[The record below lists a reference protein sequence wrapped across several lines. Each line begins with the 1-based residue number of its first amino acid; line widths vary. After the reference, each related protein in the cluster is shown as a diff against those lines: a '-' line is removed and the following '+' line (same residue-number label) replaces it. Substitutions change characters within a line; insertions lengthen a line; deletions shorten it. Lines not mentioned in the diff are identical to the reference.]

1 MQRTASGKDLDW
13 TDRFAVGIP
22 AILLATCQTVGCRI
36 SIEYHTSVHRTM
48 QSWLEQ
54 VPIAGWILWWI
65 AETLLFGQMLRWLF
79 VHAGRDK
86 AVQEDG
92 IGKGIGKRI
101 FFIFAGLLI
110 AWLPVLL
117 SHDPGFY
124 NYDIYGQV
132 PQVMYPEVPYNT
144 HHSLLSTLVMG
155 GVITIGYRIFGT
167 MEKAVF
173 LHSCFQMILCAATFS
188 YSLDFWYRRLNRK
201 WLLGVG
207 FCFYAFLP
215 TIALFSVSTTKDV
228 VCSLALFIAFHL
240 LYELYENTEGFF
252 RKKEKIAALSCSL
265 IVGALYRKNVI
276 YAVFLYLVLCA
287 VFCKKQKRKI
297 ISLFA
302 GTILLTMLLSV
313 GMETLL
319 HAEKGS
325 AVEALC
331 VPLQQIARVYT
342 DKGEAAF
349 DSEELQLLDQIMDRE
364 QWSQYNPFLADRI
377 KNYVNN
383 EELLQNKWEYLRLW
397 FRKGW
402 QYPGCYLRA
411 FLDNTYQ
418 AWYPGTSVVDDP
430 DGDIYYFDFEGR
442 NVLEMKTISSRLTE
456 FYRKISLEYYY
467 QKIPVI
473 RALFAIGTYFWLA
486 VILFFYGIRRRRA
499 EIWNCWLL
507 VLALCLTVFL
517 GPISLVRYYLLLFY
531 AAPAGI
537 FLLADRA

>member
-1 MQRTASGKDLDW
+1 LDW

-65 AETLLFGQMLRWLF
+65 AETLLFEQMLRWLF

-101 FFIFAGLLI
+101 FLIFAGLLI

-276 YAVFLYLVLCA
+276 YAFFLYLVLCA

-349 DSEELQLLDQIMDRE
+349 DSEELQLLDRLYQEKDLEALMDFYEQAVEENRTIDRWEHSGIFRWLMSCRDAREYLAMEQSGETLRDYQETQLLDDYWMMRGLDYSEVILTEKDRE
-364 QWSQYNPFLADRI
+364 YIRPYVEATLNSLADRYTFTAEEEKKFEDSLRNNYGYPRYEDCEEYI
-377 KNYVNN
+377 KKHN
-383 EELLQNKWEYLRLW
+383 E
-397 FRKGW
+397 
-402 QYPGCYLRA
+402 
-411 FLDNTYQ
+411 
-418 AWYPGTSVVDDP
+418 
-430 DGDIYYFDFEGR
+430 
-442 NVLEMKTISSRLTE
+442 
-456 FYRKISLEYYY
+456 
-467 QKIPVI
+467 
-473 RALFAIGTYFWLA
+473 
-486 VILFFYGIRRRRA
+486 
-499 EIWNCWLL
+499 
-507 VLALCLTVFL
+507 
-517 GPISLVRYYLLLFY
+517 
-531 AAPAGI
+531 
-537 FLLADRA
+537 

>member
-1 MQRTASGKDLDW
+1 MDW

-117 SHDPGFY
+117 SNDPGFY

-155 GVITIGYRIFGT
+155 GVITLGYRIFGT

-173 LHSCFQMILCAATFS
+173 LHSCFQMTLCAAAFS

-364 QWSQYNPFLADRI
+364 QWSKLPM
-377 KNYVNN
+377 
-383 EELLQNKWEYLRLW
+383 
-397 FRKGW
+397 
-402 QYPGCYLRA
+402 P
-411 FLDNTYQ
+411 T
-418 AWYPGTSVVDDP
+418 
-430 DGDIYYFDFEGR
+430 
-442 NVLEMKTISSRLTE
+442 
-456 FYRKISLEYYY
+456 
-467 QKIPVI
+467 
-473 RALFAIGTYFWLA
+473 A
-486 VILFFYGIRRRRA
+486 VR
-499 EIWNCWLL
+499 
-507 VLALCLTVFL
+507 
-517 GPISLVRYYLLLFY
+517 
-531 AAPAGI
+531 
-537 FLLADRA
+537 

>member
-1 MQRTASGKDLDW
+1 MQRTASGNNWDW
-13 TDRFAVGIP
+13 IDWNTVWIP
-22 AILLATCQTVGCRI
+22 AVLLATCQTVGCRI
-36 SIEYHTSVHRTM
+36 SIGYGTSVHRRM
-48 QSWLEQ
+48 QPWLEQ
-54 VPIAGWILWWI
+54 LPTAAWILWWI
-65 AETLLFGQMLRWLF
+65 VETLLFALVLRGLF
-79 VHAGRDK
+79 ARTGRDK
-86 AVQEDG
+86 AAQEDG

-101 FFIFAGLLI
+101 FLIFAGLLI

-117 SHDPGFY
+117 SNNPGFY
-124 NYDIYGQV
+124 NYDIYGQI

-155 GVITIGYRIFGT
+155 GVITLGYRIFGT

-188 YSLDFWYRRLNRK
+188 YSLNFWYRRLKRK

-207 FCFYAFLP
+207 FGFYAFLP
-215 TIALFSVSTTKDV
+215 TIALFSISTTKDV
-228 VCSLALFIAFHL
+228 VCSLALLVAFHL
-240 LYELYENTEGFF
+240 VYELYEDTEGFF
-252 RKKEKIAALSCSL
+252 RKKEKIASLSCSL

-276 YAVFLYLVLCA
+276 YAIFLYLVLC
-287 VFCKKQKRKI
+287 VFFCKKGKRKI

-302 GTILLTMLLSV
+302 GTILMTILLSA
-313 GMETLL
+313 GMENLL

-342 DKGEAAF
+342 EKGETAF

-364 QWSQYNPFLADRI
+364 QWSQYDPFLADRI
-377 KNYVNN
+377 KNYVKS
-383 EELLQNKWEYLRLW
+383 EELFQNKGNYLRLW
-397 FRKGW
+397 LRKGW
-402 QYPGCYLRA
+402 QYPGCYLGA

-442 NVLEMKTISSRLTE
+442 NVLEMQTISPRLTE

-473 RALFAIGTYFWLA
+473 RLLFAIGTYFWLA
-486 VILFFYGIRRRRA
+486 VILFFYGIRRRKA
-499 EIWNCWLL
+499 EIWNSWLL
-507 VLALCLTVFL
+507 VLALCVTVFL

-537 FLLADRA
+537 FILADRP

>member
-1 MQRTASGKDLDW
+1 MDW

-54 VPIAGWILWWI
+54 VPMAGWILWWMV
-65 AETLLFGQMLRWLF
+65 ETFVLAILLGWLF
-79 VHAGRDK
+79 TRTDRNETPLECREKNGT
-86 AVQEDG
+86 
-92 IGKGIGKRI
+92 GKRI
-101 FFIFAGLLI
+101 FFIFVGLLV

-117 SHDPGFY
+117 CNYPGFY

-132 PQVMYPEVPYNT
+132 PQVMYPEVPFNT

-155 GVITIGYRIFGT
+155 GIITIGYRIFGT

-173 LHSCFQMILCAATFS
+173 LYSCFQMVLCAATFS
-188 YSLDFWYRRLNRK
+188 YSLVFWYQRLKRK
-201 WLLGVG
+201 WLSGIG

-215 TIALFSVSTTKDV
+215 TISLFSISTTKDV

-240 LYELYENTEGFF
+240 VYELYENTDSFF
-252 RKKEKIAALSCSL
+252 QNKRKITVLAGSL
-265 IVGALYRKNVI
+265 IIGALYRKNVI
-276 YAVFLYLVLCA
+276 YALFLYLVICLL
-287 VFCKKQKRKI
+287 FCKKHKKKVV
-297 ISLFA
+297 SLFA
-302 GTILLTMLLSV
+302 GIILLTLLMSA
-313 GMETLL
+313 GMTKLL

-331 VPLQQIARVYT
+331 VPIQQIARVYT
-342 DKGEAAF
+342 EKGEEAF
-349 DSEELQLLDQIMDRE
+349 DSEELELLDEIINRE
-364 QWSQYNPFLADRI
+364 QLSQYDPFLADTV
-377 KNYVNN
+377 KNYVNG
-383 EELLQNKWEYLRLW
+383 ETLLQNKGKYLQLW
-397 FRKGW
+397 LRKGW

-411 FLDNTYQ
+411 FLENTYQ
-418 AWYPGTSVVDDP
+418 AWYPGTSVVDNT

-442 NVLEMKTISSRLTE
+442 NVLEMRTICPQLTE

-473 RALFAIGTYFWLA
+473 RVVFAIGTYFWLA
-486 VILFFYGIRRRRA
+486 VILFFYGIRQRKA
-499 EIWNCWLL
+499 EIWNSWLL
-507 VLALCLTVFL
+507 VLTICVTVFL

-537 FLLADRA
+537 FLLADRP

>member
-1 MQRTASGKDLDW
+1 MDW

-22 AILLATCQTVGCRI
+22 AILLAACQTVGCRI

-101 FFIFAGLLI
+101 FLIFAGLLI

-117 SHDPGFY
+117 SNDPGFY

-155 GVITIGYRIFGT
+155 GVITLGYRIFGT

-173 LHSCFQMILCAATFS
+173 LHSCFQMILCAAAFS

-287 VFCKKQKRKI
+287 VFCKKRKER
-297 ISLFA
+297 SFHCL
-302 GTILLTMLLSV
+302 
-313 GMETLL
+313 
-319 HAEKGS
+319 
-325 AVEALC
+325 
-331 VPLQQIARVYT
+331 
-342 DKGEAAF
+342 
-349 DSEELQLLDQIMDRE
+349 RE
-364 QWSQYNPFLADRI
+364 RF
-377 KNYVNN
+377 
-383 EELLQNKWEYLRLW
+383 
-397 FRKGW
+397 
-402 QYPGCYLRA
+402 C
-411 FLDNTYQ
+411 
-418 AWYPGTSVVDDP
+418 
-430 DGDIYYFDFEGR
+430 
-442 NVLEMKTISSRLTE
+442 
-456 FYRKISLEYYY
+456 
-467 QKIPVI
+467 
-473 RALFAIGTYFWLA
+473 
-486 VILFFYGIRRRRA
+486 
-499 EIWNCWLL
+499 
-507 VLALCLTVFL
+507 
-517 GPISLVRYYLLLFY
+517 
-531 AAPAGI
+531 
-537 FLLADRA
+537 

>member
-1 MQRTASGKDLDW
+1 MDW

-101 FFIFAGLLI
+101 FLIFAGLLI

-117 SHDPGFY
+117 SNDPGFY

-252 RKKEKIAALSCSL
+252 GR
-265 IVGALYRKNVI
+265 
-276 YAVFLYLVLCA
+276 
-287 VFCKKQKRKI
+287 KRK
-297 ISLFA
+297 SQ
-302 GTILLTMLLSV
+302 
-313 GMETLL
+313 
-319 HAEKGS
+319 HY
-325 AVEALC
+325 
-331 VPLQQIARVYT
+331 R
-342 DKGEAAF
+342 AA
-349 DSEELQLLDQIMDRE
+349 
-364 QWSQYNPFLADRI
+364 
-377 KNYVNN
+377 
-383 EELLQNKWEYLRLW
+383 
-397 FRKGW
+397 
-402 QYPGCYLRA
+402 
-411 FLDNTYQ
+411 
-418 AWYPGTSVVDDP
+418 
-430 DGDIYYFDFEGR
+430 
-442 NVLEMKTISSRLTE
+442 
-456 FYRKISLEYYY
+456 
-467 QKIPVI
+467 
-473 RALFAIGTYFWLA
+473 
-486 VILFFYGIRRRRA
+486 
-499 EIWNCWLL
+499 
-507 VLALCLTVFL
+507 
-517 GPISLVRYYLLLFY
+517 
-531 AAPAGI
+531 
-537 FLLADRA
+537 

>member
-1 MQRTASGKDLDW
+1 MDW
-13 TDRFAVGIP
+13 TDRFAIGIP
-22 AILLATCQTVGCRI
+22 ALLLAACQTVGCRI

-54 VPIAGWILWWI
+54 VPMAGWVLWWVV
-65 AETLLFGQMLRWLF
+65 ETFIWVILLRQLFTRTDRNKMLGECRE
-79 VHAGRDK
+79 
-86 AVQEDG
+86 QN
-92 IGKGIGKRI
+92 GIGKRI
-101 FFIFAGLLI
+101 FFIFVGLLV
-110 AWLPVLL
+110 AWIPVLL
-117 SHDPGFY
+117 CNYPGFY

-132 PQVMYPEVPYNT
+132 PQVMYPEVPFNT

-155 GVITIGYRIFGT
+155 GIITIGYRIFGT

-173 LHSCFQMILCAATFS
+173 LYSCFQMVLCAATFS
-188 YSLDFWYRRLNRK
+188 YSLAFWYRRLKRK
-201 WLLGVG
+201 WLVGIG

-215 TIALFSVSTTKDV
+215 TISLFSISTTKDV

-240 LYELYENTEGFF
+240 VYELYENTDSFF
-252 RKKEKIAALSCSL
+252 QDKRKITALAGSL
-265 IVGALYRKNVI
+265 IIGALYRKNVI
-276 YAVFLYLVLCA
+276 YALFLYLVLCLI
-287 VFCKKQKRKI
+287 FCKKDKKKVV
-297 ISLFA
+297 SLFA
-302 GTILLTMLLSV
+302 GITLLTLLLSA
-313 GMETLL
+313 GMAKLL
-319 HAEKGS
+319 HAERGS

-331 VPLQQIARVYT
+331 VPIQQIARVYKE
-342 DKGEAAF
+342 KGEEAF
-349 DSEELQLLDQIMDRE
+349 DSEELELLDESINRE
-364 QWSQYNPFLADRI
+364 QLSQYDPFLADSV
-377 KNYVNN
+377 KNYVNG
-383 EELLQNKWEYLRLW
+383 EILFQNKEKYLQLW
-397 FRKGW
+397 IRKGW

-442 NVLEMKTISSRLTE
+442 NVLEMQTISPRLTE

-473 RALFAIGTYFWLA
+473 RLLFATGTYFWLA

-499 EIWNCWLL
+499 EIWNSWLL

-537 FLLADRA
+537 FLLADRP